1 MIKSRRFLT
10 CYMRNYTRER
20 YGQIKY
26 WNRHNVILYYEKNK
40 LYCEIPVYG
49 AVFNNHLDSI
59 DEIGKEGNLYV
70 YDFSKFM
77 NNISVLEKLP
87 GLHSFHVIVD
97 AEEFEK
103 RIKDNEENLRHKKYS
118 YVRKEYQHC

>member
-1 MIKSRRFLT
+1 
-10 CYMRNYTRER
+10 MRNYTRER